1 MKVKSK
7 SINVIDLHTIR
18 TAIDSLYAPV
28 RVPVL
33 TGLNNHHKASAG
45 LDRGFLYIFS
55 PPDFIKVIQR
65 EGQLVSCLLNY
76 DYALSNSH
84 HRTCR
89 GEQKQTQKTVMMV
102 MLIGTLN

>member
-1 MKVKSK
+1 MQIKNLSEITLCCGAKPPAVMQSFTVHVTPH
-7 SINVIDLHTIR
+7 IGFFDTVNPALI
-18 TAIDSLYAPV
+18 Y
-28 RVPVL
+28 RVQ
-33 TGLNNHHKASAG
+33 NKN
-45 LDRGFLYIFS
+45 R
-55 PPDFIKVIQR
+55 
-65 EGQLVSCLLNY
+65 GQLVSCLLNH